1 MKFDPQQFKAQFPLF
16 SQPEN
21 QQLVYLDNAATTQRP
36 QAVIDAISHFYCH
49 DNANTHRSS
58 HRLARQATAMVERC
72 RDKAA
77 HFLGAEKPEEVIFC
91 RGATEALNLLAHSL
105 GESLEAGDEIILS
118 TAEHHANLVPWQML
132 AQRQGVKLR
141 FVEDKQGV
149 ACIDQLSN
157 LLSARTRI
165 ISITA
170 ASNALGIRTDLKA
183 LKQKIKVHQKS
194 QNQNDLV
201 WIVDAAQLAAHEHI
215 DVQAIGCDFLVCSA
229 HKFYGPTGIGLLY
242 GRASR
247 LAKLPPW
254 QGGGEMITQVKLQTS
269 DYAEAPHRFETGTS
283 SLGAI
288 AGLEAAFDWW
298 QLQERSAMMKYEQEL
313 TAYLYSSLGAID
325 SIRIL
330 SSETNNVGVIAF
342 VPAADVEENTS
353 AADIAHW
360 LDEHDIA
367 VRVGH
372 HCAMPLIDR
381 LGVGATLRVSVCAY
395 NTFADIDRLCE
406 VLQSLPLASEAA
418 HAELADTVSNQDN
431 VNVSQCSL
439 DELKGLRNW
448 QKRYKLLLQ
457 WGEYLEAQ
465 PAIRQ
470 DSNLVKG
477 CEVDAWLVH
486 HCEEGRHYFNIAS
499 DSRVVQGLAVLLL
512 VFIQGRTR
520 EEIQQLDLK
529 SAFTEL
535 GLEKHLSPS
544 RTNGFWAL
552 VKRALLFIEQI

>member
-16 SQPEN
+16 NQPEN

-58 HRLARQATAMVERC
+58 HRLARQATAMVECC
-72 RDKAA
+72 RDKAS

-105 GESLEAGDEIILS
+105 GEDLEAGDEIILS

-132 AQRQGVKLR
+132 AQRQGVKLL
-141 FVEDKQGV
+141 FIEDNQGV
-149 ACIDQLSN
+149 VCVEQLSN
-157 LLSARTRI
+157 LLSERTRI
-165 ISITA
+165 VSITA
-170 ASNALGIRTDLKA
+170 ASNALGIRTNLA
-183 LKQKIKVHQKS
+183 AIKQQLDDRDDVT
-194 QNQNDLV
+194 
-201 WIVDAAQLAAHEHI
+201 WIVDAAQLAAHETI
-215 DVQAIGCDFLVCSA
+215 DVQTIGCDFLVCSA

-247 LAKLPPW
+247 LGQLAPW
-254 QGGGEMITQVKLQTS
+254 QGGGEMITHVELQRS
-269 DYAEAPHRFETGTS
+269 EYAQAPHRFETGTS
-283 SLGAI
+283 SLAAI

-298 QLQERSAMMKYEQEL
+298 QHQDRTAMVNYEQDL
-313 TAYLYSSLGAID
+313 TAYLYASLAVIS

-330 SSETNNVGVIAF
+330 SSEKNNVGVIAF
-342 VPAADVEENTS
+342 VPAADLERNTS
-353 AADIAHW
+353 TADIAHW

-395 NTFADIDRLCE
+395 NSFADIDRLCE
-406 VLQSLPLASEAA
+406 VLKSLPLAE
-418 HAELADTVSNQDN
+418 
-431 VNVSQCSL
+431 VSQFKQVSLVRDNLDISQFSL
-439 DELKGLRNW
+439 DELKELRNW

-457 WGEYLEAQ
+457 WGECLNEQ

-486 HCEEGRHYFNIAS
+486 YCEEGRHYFNIAS
-499 DSRVVQGLAVLLL
+499 DSRVVRGLAVLLL

-520 EEIQQLDLK
+520 EEIQQQDLK

-552 VKRALLFIEQI
+552 VKRALLFAEQI

>member
-16 SQPEN
+16 NQPEN

-72 RDKAA
+72 RDKAV
-77 HFLGAEKPEEVIFC
+77 HFLGAEKTEEVIFC

-105 GESLEAGDEIILS
+105 GENLQAGDEIILS

-132 AQRQGVKLR
+132 AQRCGVKLC

-149 ACIDQLSN
+149 VCIEQLAN
-157 LLSARTRI
+157 LLSERTRI
-165 ISITA
+165 VSITA
-170 ASNALGIRTDLKA
+170 ASNALGIRTDLA
-183 LKQKIKVHQKS
+183 ELKRQVKTRDEI
-194 QNQNDLV
+194 V
-201 WIVDAAQLAAHEHI
+201 WIVDAAQLAAHEVI
-215 DVQAIGCDFLVCSA
+215 DVKAIGCDFLVCSA

-247 LAKLPPW
+247 LAQLPPW
-254 QGGGEMITQVKLQTS
+254 QGGGEMITQVELQTS
-269 DYAEAPHRFETGTS
+269 TYADAPHRFETGTS
-283 SLGAI
+283 SLAAI

-298 QLQERSAMMKYEQEL
+298 QQQDRVAMLSYEQDL
-313 TAYLYSSLGAID
+313 TAYLYSSLATINAIN
-325 SIRIL
+325 IL
-330 SSETNNVGVIAF
+330 SSGKNNVGVVAF
-342 VPAADVEENTS
+342 VPAADVKKNTS
-353 AADIAHW
+353 TADIAHW

-395 NTFADIDRLCE
+395 NSFTDVDRLCE
-406 VLQSLPLASEAA
+406 VLRSLPQVSESTCTKPAQ
-418 HAELADTVSNQDN
+418 ENFNINQF
-431 VNVSQCSL
+431 SL
-439 DELKGLRNW
+439 GELKGLRSW

-457 WGEYLEAQ
+457 WGESLETQ

-486 HCEEGRHYFNIAS
+486 HCDGDRHYFDIAS
-499 DSRVVQGLAVLLL
+499 DSRVVRGLAVLLL
-512 VFIQGRTR
+512 VFIQGRTA
-520 EEIQQLDLK
+520 EEIQRLDLK
-529 SAFTEL
+529 LVFTEL

-544 RTNGFWAL
+544 RSNGFWAL
-552 VKRALLFIEQI
+552 VKRALLLVESK

>member
-16 SQPEN
+16 NQPEN

-91 RGATEALNLLAHSL
+91 RGATEALNLLAHSV
-105 GESLEAGDEIILS
+105 GEKLEAGDEIILS

-132 AQRQGVKLR
+132 AQRHDVTLR

-149 ACIDQLSN
+149 VCVDQLSN
-157 LLSARTRI
+157 LLSQRTRI

-183 LKQKIKVHQKS
+183 LKQKIKGHQES
-194 QNQNDLV
+194 QSQDDIV
-201 WIVDAAQLAAHEHI
+201 WIVDAAQLAAHELI
-215 DVQAIGCDFLVCSA
+215 DVQTIGCDFLVCSA

-247 LAKLPPW
+247 LSRLPPW
-254 QGGGEMITQVKLQTS
+254 QGGGEMITQVKLQSS
-269 DYAEAPHRFETGTS
+269 DYADAPHRFETGTS
-283 SLGAI
+283 SLAAI

-298 QLQERSAMMKYEQEL
+298 QLQERSAMKKYEQEL
-313 TAYLYSSLGAID
+313 TAYLYSSLAAID

-330 SSETNNVGVIAF
+330 SSEKNNVGVIAF
-342 VPAADVEENTS
+342 VPATEVEENTCT
-353 AADIAHW
+353 ADIAHW

-372 HCAMPLIDR
+372 HCAMPLIDP
-381 LGVGATLRVSVCAY
+381 LGAGATLRISVCAY
-395 NTFADIDRLCE
+395 NSFADIDRLCE
-406 VLQSLPLASEAA
+406 VLQSLSLASEFA
-418 HAELADTVSNQDN
+418 HAEVSRENF
-431 VNVSQCSL
+431 NVSQFSL

-448 QKRYKLLLQ
+448 QKRYRLLLQ
-457 WGEYLEAQ
+457 WGESLEPQ
-465 PAIRQ
+465 PAIRHE
-470 DSNLVKG
+470 SNLVKG

-486 HCEEGRHYFNIAS
+486 HCEEGCHYFNVAS
-499 DSRVVQGLAVLLL
+499 DSRVVRGLAVLLL

-520 EEIQQLDLK
+520 EEIQQLDLNT
-529 SAFTEL
+529 AFAEL

-552 VKRALLFIEQI
+552 VKRALLFTEPG